1 MNLSF
6 ITENLVFFA
15 DFLGYG
21 RKKGWES
28 SFITGNYEKL
38 FVSLDDFCLP
48 SNEGMRHVWAWE
60 LYGLL

>member
-1 MNLSF
+1 M
-6 ITENLVFFA
+6 
-15 DFLGYG
+15 
-21 RKKGWES
+21 RKGSIRLALNES